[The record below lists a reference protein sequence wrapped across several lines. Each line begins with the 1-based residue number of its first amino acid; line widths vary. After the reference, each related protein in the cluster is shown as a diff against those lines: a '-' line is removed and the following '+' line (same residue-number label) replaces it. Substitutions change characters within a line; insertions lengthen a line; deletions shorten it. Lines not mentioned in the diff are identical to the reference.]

1 MRFGG
6 ATTGVAA
13 GAPARLDP
21 AFYFGGAFFFGF
33 GAAFGACAASR
44 TRKCRSVRRSVP

>member
-13 GAPARLDP
+13 GALLALDP
-21 AFYFGGAFFFGF
+21 VLFFGGAFFFGF
-33 GAAFGACAASR
+33 GAAFGAGAAVD
-44 TRKCRSVRRSVP
+44 K